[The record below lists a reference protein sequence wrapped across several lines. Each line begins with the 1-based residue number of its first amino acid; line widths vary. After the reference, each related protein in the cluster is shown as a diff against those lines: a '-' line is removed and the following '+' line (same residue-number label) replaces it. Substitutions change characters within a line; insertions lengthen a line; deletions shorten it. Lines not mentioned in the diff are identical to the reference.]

1 MRDETKNTILKVV
14 GCLLLIYFALTTRVI
29 WIGPTEGHD
38 SRVVV
43 GTNFWRFYPLDSVA
57 AYCERN
63 EARDK
68 SIGFECNSQ
77 ISQKVVDDKWLITL
91 SESKKA
97 DPF

>member
-1 MRDETKNTILKVV
+1 MNDETKNTILKVV
-14 GCLLLIYFALTTRVI
+14 GCLLLFYCVLTARVI
-29 WIGPTEGHD
+29 WIGPTEGHN
-38 SRVVV
+38 SRIVL

-63 EARDK
+63 AGSDK

-91 SESKKA
+91 SEAEPPK
-97 DPF
+97 PF